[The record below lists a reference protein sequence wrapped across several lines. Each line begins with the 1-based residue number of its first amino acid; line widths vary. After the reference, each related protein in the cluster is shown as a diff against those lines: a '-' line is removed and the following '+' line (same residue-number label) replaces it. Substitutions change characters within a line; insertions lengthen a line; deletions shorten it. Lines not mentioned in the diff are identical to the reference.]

1 MSDAGARGR
10 PPQDDR
16 EDDPDDDPGAA
27 LRATRPRQALGLWWV
42 GVAGLTVSGVLLV
55 TENLRAY
62 GYALGA
68 TMALLAV
75 LRAVLPDT
83 AAGGLVVRGRWVDA
97 GVMALL
103 GVAVAV
109 LASTLRLD

>member
-1 MSDAGARGR
+1 MSDPGVNEPAPGH
-10 PPQDDR
+10 PL
-16 EDDPDDDPGAA
+16 DDDPAA
-27 LRATRPRQALGLWWV
+27 QLRAASPRQPLGLWWV
-42 GVAGLTVSGVLLV
+42 GVAGLGVAGVLLV

-75 LRAVLPDT
+75 LRAALPD
-83 AAGGLVVRGRWVDA
+83 ARVGGLVVRGRWVDSA
-97 GVMALL
+97 VMALL
-103 GVAVAV
+103 GAAVAV